1 MNRPIL
7 GITMGDPAGCGPE
20 ITVRA
25 LSDATVYQR
34 CRPLVIGDIKC
45 IRDALRV
52 TNRSE
57 LKLHQ
62 VDRPSQGLYEF
73 GTIDVLHL
81 ELVDWDR
88 FSYGKVDPMCG
99 NAAFQCVKKVI
110 ELAMAGE
117 VDATVTN
124 ALNKEAMNL
133 AGHHFNGHTEIYA
146 HYTGTD
152 KYTMMLAHDDL
163 RVVHVSTHVSLRQ
176 ACDLIKKERVLD
188 VIRIAH
194 KACLELGIAAPKVGV
209 CGLNPHAGEDGMFG
223 REEIEEIAPAIEQ
236 AKAEGIELPFLLI
249 GQCFAV
255 GFCKADTATKVC
267 RFILT
272 EKSVFADET
281 GAHGKGFLD
290 IFIVRRVISPEHRV
304 ATFILF
310 PGTKH
315 KAVLFAVG
323 RRQHG
328 ISEGGK
334 LSVIRD
340 AVGFHLRCVFVE
352 SDIFPHRRNLFLNV
366 CNFTAVFIR
375 EVLVGVA

>member
-81 ELVDWDR
+81 ELVDWDK

-146 HYTGTD
+146 HYTGTSSALP
-152 KYTMMLAHDDL
+152 TRHAWSW
-163 RVVHVSTHVSLRQ
+163 VSQRPRW
-176 ACDLIKKERVLD
+176 AY
-188 VIRIAH
+188 
-194 KACLELGIAAPKVGV
+194 
-209 CGLNPHAGEDGMFG
+209 
-223 REEIEEIAPAIEQ
+223 
-236 AKAEGIELPFLLI
+236 
-249 GQCFAV
+249 AV
-255 GFCKADTATKVC
+255 
-267 RFILT
+267 
-272 EKSVFADET
+272 
-281 GAHGKGFLD
+281 
-290 IFIVRRVISPEHRV
+290 
-304 ATFILF
+304 
-310 PGTKH
+310 
-315 KAVLFAVG
+315 
-323 RRQHG
+323 
-328 ISEGGK
+328 
-334 LSVIRD
+334 
-340 AVGFHLRCVFVE
+340 
-352 SDIFPHRRNLFLNV
+352 
-366 CNFTAVFIR
+366 
-375 EVLVGVA
+375 

>member
-52 TNRSE
+52 TNLSE

-73 GTIDVLHL
+73 GTIDVLHM

-133 AGHHFNGHTEIYA
+133 AGHHFNGI
-146 HYTGTD
+146 
-152 KYTMMLAHDDL
+152 L
-163 RVVHVSTHVSLRQ
+163 RSMPITPGRTST
-176 ACDLIKKERVLD
+176 
-188 VIRIAH
+188 
-194 KACLELGIAAPKVGV
+194 P
-209 CGLNPHAGEDGMFG
+209 
-223 REEIEEIAPAIEQ
+223 
-236 AKAEGIELPFLLI
+236 
-249 GQCFAV
+249 
-255 GFCKADTATKVC
+255 
-267 RFILT
+267 
-272 EKSVFADET
+272 
-281 GAHGKGFLD
+281 
-290 IFIVRRVISPEHRV
+290 
-304 ATFILF
+304 
-310 PGTKH
+310 
-315 KAVLFAVG
+315 
-323 RRQHG
+323 
-328 ISEGGK
+328 
-334 LSVIRD
+334 
-340 AVGFHLRCVFVE
+340 
-352 SDIFPHRRNLFLNV
+352 
-366 CNFTAVFIR
+366 
-375 EVLVGVA
+375 